1 MQFEIELHKNEAG
14 QFVATAIEHGVSATG
29 FTENEALA
37 RIMDALALHFKTK
50 KA

>member
-37 RIMDALALHFKTK
+37 RIMDALTLHFKTK

>member
-1 MQFEIELHKNEAG
+1 MQFEIELHKNDLG

-29 FTENEALA
+29 FTETEALA

-50 KA
+50 KT

>member
-14 QFVATAIEHGVSATG
+14 LFVATAVEHGVSATG

-50 KA
+50 KL